1 MFKSDFTLFIAKRY
15 LFSKKSHNAI
25 NIISIISAVG
35 VCVGTMALI
44 VVLSVFNGFEHLAG
58 SLLNSFDSDLKI
70 TALRGKTFDASKTSF
85 NDIKKMPGIRYYS
98 EIVEEN
104 ALLKYNEKQFIGIIK
119 GTDQQFI
126 NNSGIDTMLTEG
138 DAILVK
144 DSIPYAI
151 VGQGIANNL
160 GVNTNDFFSPLMVYI
175 PKRGITL
182 NTVNMDDA
190 FRVKSLFPS
199 SVFAI
204 QQDFD
209 AKYVLMPLSFVRDL
223 LNYTT
228 QASSIEIG
236 LNNSEDVEQTKKQIE
251 QLLGSDFKVQNRYQQ
266 HETIYKIMRTEKWAV
281 FFILAFILVIAT
293 FNVIGSLTMLI
304 IEKQKDISILRSMGA
319 NRSSIHKLFLTEGL
333 LISFIGALI
342 GLVLGYF
349 ICYLQEKFG
358 IIKLQ
363 GSGSFVVDHYPIKLK
378 IIDFITVISA
388 VTVIGF
394 LSSWYAVTKLIKR
407 EFSIRLTT

>member
-70 TALRGKTFDASKTSF
+70 TALRGKTFDAAKTSF
-85 NDIKKMPGIRYYS
+85 NDIKKMSGIRYYS

-160 GVNTNDFFSPLMVYI
+160 GVNTNDFFSQAYFMAWMEVAKKRTDIILYAYTQSNGYWVNQLGNIPGNFKLNASYGGKQDNLIEQYNLKSVKVVY
-175 PKRGITL
+175 T
-182 NTVNMDDA
+182 
-190 FRVKSLFPS
+190 
-199 SVFAI
+199 
-204 QQDFD
+204 
-209 AKYVLMPLSFVRDL
+209 
-223 LNYTT
+223 
-228 QASSIEIG
+228 
-236 LNNSEDVEQTKKQIE
+236 VEQAGDMVIDHDDTSAYMQDKSFALLLHGVQPKGSDASKALSVLKKQGIHGYGKKKGVRE
-251 QLLGSDFKVQNRYQQ
+251 L
-266 HETIYKIMRTEKWAV
+266 AV
-281 FFILAFILVIAT
+281 A
-293 FNVIGSLTMLI
+293 
-304 IEKQKDISILRSMGA
+304 
-319 NRSSIHKLFLTEGL
+319 
-333 LISFIGALI
+333 
-342 GLVLGYF
+342 
-349 ICYLQEKFG
+349 
-358 IIKLQ
+358 
-363 GSGSFVVDHYPIKLK
+363 
-378 IIDFITVISA
+378 
-388 VTVIGF
+388 
-394 LSSWYAVTKLIKR
+394 
-407 EFSIRLTT
+407 

>member
-1 MFKSDFTLFIAKRY
+1 MFKPDFTLFIANRY

-25 NIISIISAVG
+25 NIISIISAIG
-35 VCVGTMALI
+35 VCLGTMALI

-70 TALRGKTFDASKTSF
+70 TAVKGKTFDASKTVF
-85 NDIKKMPGIRYYS
+85 NDIKKIPGIRYYS

-104 ALLKYNEKQFIGIIK
+104 ALLKYNEKQFIGVIK

-190 FRVKSLFPS
+190 FRFKSLSPS

-209 AKYVLMPLSFVRDL
+209 AKYVLVPLSFVRDL

-236 LNNSEDVEQTKKQIE
+236 LNNSVNGEQAKEQIAN
-251 QLLGSDFKVQNRYQQ
+251 LLGSDFKIQNRYEQ

-293 FNVIGSLTMLI
+293 FNLIGSLTMLI

-319 NRSSIHKLFLTEGL
+319 NRSSIRKLFLTEGL
-333 LISFIGALI
+333 LISFIGAVI
-342 GLVLGYF
+342 GLLLGYL
-349 ICYLQEKFG
+349 ICYLQDKFG

-363 GSGSFVVDHYPIKLK
+363 GSGSFVVDYYPIKLK
-378 IIDFITVISA
+378 LIDFINVIFA
-388 VTVIGF
+388 VTIVGF
-394 LSSWYAVTKLIKR
+394 LSSWYSVTKLIKK